1 LDFQRLHFAIP
12 TSIELCGMFAES
24 AVLRSVDVAMAYL
37 EDLSVNRS
45 IRENEPN
52 ALNVGWLSK
61 GRPFEVRETSEAFRA
76 ALRKICDDNPI
87 LLCCGHHV
95 CEFCSGASWGDPYF
109 SDMGNGEIWVR
120 DAGGTWYAAPRLI
133 VHYVEEHGYC
143 PPQGFID
150 AVLNPSEI
158 GRDEFSFPVEAD
170 EAERIRDEVRRL
182 RELRGPPTSDVV
194 RHGIRNTPPKKSW
207 WKFWME

>member
-1 LDFQRLHFAIP
+1 
-12 TSIELCGMFAES
+12 
-24 AVLRSVDVAMAYL
+24 MAYL

-45 IRENEPN
+45 LRETEPDT
-52 ALNVGWLSK
+52 LNLGWLGK
-61 GRPFEVRETSEAFRA
+61 GQPFEVRETSEAFRA

-87 LLCCGHHV
+87 RLCCGHHV
-95 CEFCSGASWGDPYF
+95 CELCPGASWGDPYF
-109 SDMGNGEIWVR
+109 RDMGNGEIWVR

-158 GRDEFSFPVEAD
+158 GRDEFSFPPEAD
-170 EAERIRDEVRRL
+170 EVERTRRRL
-182 RELRGPPTSDVV
+182 RELHGPPTSNVVWHDV
-194 RHGIRNTPPKKSW
+194 RNSSPKKAW
-207 WKFWME
+207 WKFWLQ